1 MRPSSFKHVFPLL
14 FVVTLFLSACS
25 TTDDPAESSIKINTL
40 NIYFAPTTLNG
51 DDVIGIYSFNP
62 DNGLSTLRDTHFE
75 EENPGEVKAL
85 TLDTDRDKQGYEY
98 LIYAKDDEF
107 QKNAIYLLD
116 YDKGTIFRQISKL
129 WAFEGKICSL
139 SPRFA
144 TTESIISDKDLNATK
159 LINQQTIDISIS
171 NLNTCDPETDSRF
184 ELSFDFEAVLITEQ
198 ITLKQTNFTSRATI
212 IDFNHIDRSNIQ
224 SDGSGEIIRG
234 RHGELGDDRNG
245 NISLLASDGS
255 TVWNTPLPDAAST
268 FYAFQVNNTDV
279 LLQIADKLYSL
290 PSATLFDAASIDLD
304 TNAPTTSLLD
314 SLFDTFKLTLTDTD
328 LTKPIT
334 IQQND
339 TNLVIQ
345 DGKKLLYLND
355 GEFEEAYSFADIPE
369 IIDISFHLTP
379 RNTIIV
385 EQIHNSFSTLVTL
398 TRAAD
403 NTWQTSS
410 SPFSSNQADEFQ
422 VYVDNNDTY
431 ITSLNLGTFG
441 NSAGWEAHLSSFDPD
456 NNQLFTQSYINSIF
470 LLPEESDTKNR
481 SLFLLSSEPDTAPY
495 PLIAPK
501 IYSFDSSRPNGREL
515 LTDQDGSITVDE
527 NSLAQADVLAQL
539 PSNIYYT
546 PSYAHQIN
554 DESVFFSLPQ
564 SDTEENI
571 YFFDP
576 SREVFAE

>member
-224 SDGSGEIIRG
+224 SDGSGEIIKG

-441 NSAGWEAHLSSFDPD
+441 NSAGWEAHLSSFDPE

-554 DESVFFSLPQ
+554 DESVFFSLPL

-576 SREVFAE
+576 SREVFGE

>member
-1 MRPSSFKHVFPLL
+1 MRPYSFKHVLPLL
-14 FVVTLFLSACS
+14 FVATLFLSACS
-25 TTDDPAESSIKINTL
+25 TTDAPAESSIEINTL
-40 NIYFAPTTLNG
+40 NLYFAPTTLNG

-62 DNGLSTLRDTHFE
+62 DNGLSTLRDTHLE

-98 LIYAKDDEF
+98 FAYVKDDEF
-107 QKNAIYLLD
+107 QKNAVYLLN
-116 YDKGTIFRQISKL
+116 YDKDTNGKITKL
-129 WAFEGKICSL
+129 WAFEGKVCSL
-139 SPRFA
+139 SPRLA
-144 TTESIISDKDLNATK
+144 TTESIISDKDLNATR
-159 LINQQTIDISIS
+159 LINQQTIDISTS
-171 NLNTCDPETDSRF
+171 DLNTCDPETDNRF
-184 ELSFDFEAVLITEQ
+184 ELSFDFEAVFIAEQ
-198 ITLKQTNFTSRATI
+198 ITLKQTNFASRATI

-255 TVWNTPLPDAAST
+255 TVWSTPLPDAAST

-314 SLFDTFKLTLTDTD
+314 SLFDTFKLTLIDAD

-339 TNLVIQ
+339 TTLVIQ

-355 GEFEEAYSFADIPE
+355 GEFEEAYSFADKPE
-369 IIDISFHLTP
+369 IIEISFHLTT
-379 RNTIIV
+379 RNTILV
-385 EQIHNSFSTLVTL
+385 EQIHDSFSTLVSL
-398 TRAAD
+398 IRAAD

-410 SPFSSNQADEFQ
+410 SPFGSNQADEFQ

-441 NSAGWEAHLSSFDPD
+441 NSAGWEAHLSSFNSD
-456 NNQLFTQSYINSIF
+456 NNQVFTQSYTNSIF

-495 PLIAPK
+495 PLIDPK
-501 IYSFDSSRPNGREL
+501 IYRFDSSRANGREL

-527 NSLAQADVLAQL
+527 NSLAQAEVLAQL
-539 PSNIYYT
+539 PSNIYHA

-564 SDTEENI
+564 SGAEESI

-576 SREVFAE
+576 SREIFGE